1 MSCRVDPD
9 PAVQTTFS
17 VTTLN
22 KTARTADNAINRQ
35 PDIIS
40 IRKDTFNPVVNLK
53 GGLAHRAPGFT
64 RLRINTLGQAEWTCY
79 VFVALRQFFF
89 ADLMHLCLSLVYA
102 PLIILK

>member
-22 KTARTADNAINRQ
+22 KTARTADDAINWQ

-40 IRKDTFNPVVNLK
+40 IRKHTFNPVINLK
-53 GGLAHRAPGFT
+53 GGTANWALGFT
-64 RLRINTLGQAEWTCY
+64 RLRMNTMVQAEW
-79 VFVALRQFFF
+79 AR
-89 ADLMHLCLSLVYA
+89 
-102 PLIILK
+102 